1 MVLKIIVII
10 SNNVTINPLMLD
22 LYLIQLLKKLNYSL
36 ILLQEFKRNIILK
49 IHQSLK
55 NRIWVVKLF
64 MVVVNIINQ
73 TIDQLK
79 ELKLK
84 ILQFK
89 VVYLKVYLD
98 LIIAR
103 FLTQLSKVYHQLL
116 NKNMKTVISQLFNVL
131 IIVSYQ
137 AVKLQMK

>member
-1 MVLKIIVII
+1 
-10 SNNVTINPLMLD
+10 MLD
-22 LYLIQLLKKLNYSL
+22 LYLTQLLKKLNYSL

-55 NRIWVVKLF
+55 NQIWVVKLF

-73 TIDQLK
+73 IIDQLK

-89 VVYLKVYLD
+89 EVYLKVYSD
-98 LIIAR
+98 LTIA
-103 FLTQLSKVYHQLL
+103 K
-116 NKNMKTVISQLFNVL
+116 
-131 IIVSYQ
+131 
-137 AVKLQMK
+137 

>member
-1 MVLKIIVII
+1 
-10 SNNVTINPLMLD
+10 MLD
-22 LYLIQLLKKLNYSL
+22 LYLTHLLKKLNYSL

-55 NRIWVVKLF
+55 SQIWVVKLF

-84 ILQFK
+84 IL
-89 VVYLKVYLD
+89 
-98 LIIAR
+98 
-103 FLTQLSKVYHQLL
+103 
-116 NKNMKTVISQLFNVL
+116 
-131 IIVSYQ
+131 
-137 AVKLQMK
+137 